1 MCIRDSL
8 KTFVEAGA
16 PEEILYWNKP
26 HLGTDVLI
34 GVVEH
39 IRKEIENLG
48 GEVRFGTQL
57 TDIDIRDGQVR
68 GVYTK
73 RSSEPEQEAD
83 YLEAE
88 VLVLSLIH
96 I

>member
-1 MCIRDSL
+1 M
-8 KTFVEAGA
+8 
-16 PEEILYWNKP
+16 
-26 HLGTDVLI
+26 
-34 GVVEH
+34 
-39 IRKEIENLG
+39 
-48 GEVRFGTQL
+48 RFGTQL

-88 VLVLSLIH
+88 VLVLAIGHSARDTFAMLKSNGPSPWSGKPLRLACGLSIPRK
-96 I
+96 

>member
-1 MCIRDSL
+1 ML
-8 KTFVEAGA
+8 QTFVQAGA

-34 GVVEH
+34 SVVEH
-39 IRKEIENLG
+39 IRKEIESFG
-48 GEVRFGTQL
+48 GEVRFGAQL
-57 TDIDIRDGQVR
+57 TDIDIRDGRVR

-73 RSSEPEQEAD
+73 CNDVPEQEAA
-83 YLEAE
+83 YLEKE
-88 VLVLSLIH
+88 VLLSLIH